1 MQSSWM
7 IFFSAQNWLLMWKTA
22 SWNIIHIVL
31 TAHFLQMSEESMKAQ
46 QTQAQ
51 QIKLIDH
58 LQTQL
63 SMVPTKKNKGKTA
76 SKGRDCF

>member
-1 MQSSWM
+1 
-7 IFFSAQNWLLMWKTA
+7 
-22 SWNIIHIVL
+22 
-31 TAHFLQMSEESMKAQ
+31 MKAQ

-76 SKGRDCF
+76 SKGRV